1 MSEERKPKPIEKII
15 RVAMNGNQE
24 QFKSLGDQQQRGEV
38 KWMYYAIDGD
48 KGYHH
53 YLLTK

>member
-1 MSEERKPKPIEKII
+1 
-15 RVAMNGNQE
+15 MNGNQE